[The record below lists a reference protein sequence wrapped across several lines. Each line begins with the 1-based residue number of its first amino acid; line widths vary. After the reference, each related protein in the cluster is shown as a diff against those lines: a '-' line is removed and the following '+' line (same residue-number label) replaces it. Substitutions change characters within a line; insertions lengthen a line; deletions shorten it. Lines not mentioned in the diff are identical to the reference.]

1 VPCGRGGWHTPT
13 PHHTSGVGWPRRDEA
28 AGAGGRMSGA
38 REGPARTASAGRGA
52 GGRGRGSAPRVA
64 LGSVIGVA

>member
-1 VPCGRGGWHTPT
+1 
-13 PHHTSGVGWPRRDEA
+13 
-28 AGAGGRMSGA
+28 MSGE

-64 LGSVIGVA
+64 LGSVMASRYASVSRLPAAAARQVGARKGTATLRPRQRSS